1 MELIGI
7 IITGII
13 SLINTLLQNK
23 SKEKIEA
30 LKIQNEDANNEI
42 NEKIDKNQKDLLN
55 LINKNQL
62 SSDRRYLVDFM
73 SRVEAGEVISDEQMR
88 NAFEVK
94 REYNNLGR
102 GYLRRY

>member
-23 SKEKIEA
+23 RKEKIEA

-102 GYLRRY
+102 G

>member
-62 SSDRRYLVDFM
+62 SNDRRYLVDFM

-102 GYLRRY
+102 G

>member
-42 NEKIDKNQKDLLN
+42 NEKIDKNQNDLLS

-94 REYNNLGR
+94 REYNKLGR
-102 GYLRRY
+102 G

>member
-42 NEKIDKNQKDLLN
+42 NEKIDKNQNDLLS

-102 GYLRRY
+102 G

>member
-7 IITGII
+7 IITWII

-102 GYLRRY
+102 G

>member
-102 GYLRRY
+102 G

>member
-42 NEKIDKNQKDLLN
+42 NEKIDKNQNDLLN

-102 GYLRRY
+102 G

>member
-23 SKEKIEA
+23 SKEKIDS

-102 GYLRRY
+102 G

>member
-73 SRVEAGEVISDEQMR
+73 SRVEAGEAISDEQMR

-102 GYLRRY
+102 G

>member
-42 NEKIDKNQKDLLN
+42 NEKIDKNQNDLLS

-94 REYNNLGR
+94 REYNKLGR
-102 GYLRRY
+102 R

>member
-7 IITGII
+7 VITGII
-13 SLINTLLQNK
+13 SLINTINNNK

-30 LKIQNEDANNEI
+30 LKVQNEDANNEI
-42 NEKIDKNQKDLLN
+42 NEKIDKNQKDLLS
-55 LINKNQL
+55 LINNNQL
-62 SSDRRYLVDFM
+62 SNDRRYLVDFM

-94 REYNNLGR
+94 KEYNNLGR
-102 GYLRRY
+102 G